1 MPNTASARKRVRQ
14 SASRHALN
22 QWRKR
27 RIKEQI
33 RSFLKAVHG
42 EDVAVAEAEF
52 RKVCGVLDK
61 IAATKTIHRNNA
73 ARRKSRLA
81 ARLNALKK
89 SKA

>member
-14 SASRHALN
+14 SAKRHALN

-27 RIKEQI
+27 RIKEQV
-33 RSFLKAVHG
+33 RSFLTAVHAH
-42 EDVAVAEAEF
+42 DVALAEDEF
-52 RKVCGVLDK
+52 RKVCGVLDR
-61 IAATKTIHRNNA
+61 IACTKTIHRNNA

>member
-1 MPNTASARKRVRQ
+1 MPNSASARKRVRQ

-22 QWRKR
+22 LWRKR

-33 RSFLKAVHG
+33 RTFLKAVQGH
-42 EDVAVAEAEF
+42 DVTTAESEF

-61 IAATKTIHRNNA
+61 IASTKTIHRNNA

-89 SKA
+89 AKA

>member
-1 MPNTASARKRVRQ
+1 VPNSASARKRVRQ
-14 SASRHALN
+14 SANRHALN

-27 RIKEQI
+27 RIKDQI
-33 RSFLKAVHG
+33 RSFMKAVQGH
-42 EDVAVAEAEF
+42 DVSAAESEF

-61 IAATKTIHRNNA
+61 IACTKTIHRNNA

-89 SKA
+89 AKA